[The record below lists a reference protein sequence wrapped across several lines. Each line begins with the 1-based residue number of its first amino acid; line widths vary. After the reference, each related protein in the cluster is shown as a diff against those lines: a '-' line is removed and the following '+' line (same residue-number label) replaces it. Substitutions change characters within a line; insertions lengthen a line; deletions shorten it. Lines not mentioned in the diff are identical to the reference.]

1 MNVNDS
7 HSDFVCFLQT
17 DFQEIKTR

>member
-1 MNVNDS
+1 MNVNDRNT
-7 HSDFVCFLQT
+7 DFVCFLQT